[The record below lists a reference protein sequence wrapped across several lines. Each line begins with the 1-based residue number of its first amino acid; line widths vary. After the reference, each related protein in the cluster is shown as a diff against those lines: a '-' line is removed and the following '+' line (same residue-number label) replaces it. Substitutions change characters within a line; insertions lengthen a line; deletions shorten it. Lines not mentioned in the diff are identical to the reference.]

1 MNNIW
6 RTVEIMA
13 EGYHLL
19 CVQSP
24 KVNMTR
30 FFLNTAIK
38 VSLVGEKRM
47 NDNFP

>member
-1 MNNIW
+1 MNNMW

-30 FFLNTAIK
+30 FFLEYGHQSVASWRK
-38 VSLVGEKRM
+38 AEE
-47 NDNFP
+47 